1 METLVSKHK
10 RGLLNSW
17 DFCLTVRSLQVQWW
31 ILIWCVMI
39 CVFFPGFFFQRIFDK
54 FRMLFVYNTHHW
66 GDIFLPT
73 LACPGCLEFSWCS
86 KCPKIGDASERSTG
100 KTHTKCAMNL
110 CYPWAMFAFA
120 GCWTCFLAKC
130 PSVTK
135 GKPAD
140 NHDKHGYPS
149 MKFCDPG
156 DAQLAAQVLGSSI
169 KNMTSWFI

>member
-1 METLVSKHK
+1 MMCDDLCIFSQVFFSKEF
-10 RGLLNSW
+10 LTNSGCCLFTTPITEAIS
-17 DFCLTVRSLQVQWW
+17 FCLPWHVRAAWSFRGALSVQK
-31 ILIWCVMI
+31 LVM
-39 CVFFPGFFFQRIFDK
+39 PQKDP
-54 FRMLFVYNTHHW
+54 L
-66 GDIFLPT
+66 
-73 LACPGCLEFSWCS
+73 
-86 KCPKIGDASERSTG
+86 G
-100 KTHTKCAMNL
+100 KHTKCAMNL

-169 KNMTSWFI
+169 KNMTS